1 MKTDKTFKVKA
12 DGSMLTP
19 EFRVS
24 FPNVF
29 QPGKL
34 SGKYGLTMLFTK
46 DTDFSVLEAAIKTKI
61 KEKYPSGAPKG
72 LLLPILDGEE
82 SDREE
87 QKDTF
92 YINAKS
98 GKFRPGVVDQNR
110 VEITDE
116 AEFYPGCYAR
126 ATITLYTWEYLGKKG
141 VSVNLRN
148 VQKLRDGEPLM
159 SRVSAADEFDQVSVE
174 AEDL

>member
-1 MKTDKTFKVKA
+1 MKTDKVFKLKA
-12 DGSMLTP
+12 DGSILTP

-24 FPNVF
+24 FPHVF
-29 QPGKL
+29 QPSKI
-34 SGKYGLTMLFTK
+34 SGKFGLTMLFGK
-46 DTDFSVLEAAIKTKI
+46 DTDFSVLEDAVDAKI
-61 KEKYPSGAPKG
+61 KEKYPKGAPKG
-72 LLLPILDGEE
+72 LMLPILDGEE

-87 QKDTF
+87 QKGTF

-98 GKFRPGVVDQNR
+98 GKYRPGVVDQNR
-110 VEITDE
+110 AEITDE

-148 VQKLRDGEPLM
+148 VQKLRDGEPLL
-159 SRVSAADEFDQVSVE
+159 SRVSAADEFDQVSNE

>member
-1 MKTDKTFKVKA
+1 MKTNKSFTLKT
-12 DGSMLTP
+12 DGSILTP

-34 SGKYGLTMLFTK
+34 SGKFGLTMLFPK
-46 DTDFSVLEAAIKTKI
+46 DTDFSVLETAIKAKI
-61 KEKYPSGAPKG
+61 KEKYPAGAPKG

-82 SDREE
+82 SEREE

-98 GKFRPGVVDQNR
+98 GKYRPGVVDQNR
-110 VEITDE
+110 AEINDE

-126 ATITLYTWEYLGKKG
+126 ATVTLYTWEYLGKKG

-148 VQKLRDGEPLM
+148 VQKLRDGEPLI
-159 SRVSAADEFDQVSVE
+159 SRVAAADEFEQVTNE